1 MVQCFFLLSLFWIQP
16 SPLRL
21 SNIPGNFLLLLF
33 CLVSTDPKFSLWKED
48 VTQYLP
54 FTQKEHTAHLL
65 AWCCVQL
72 WNMQLQ
78 ISPRFPSEDRRE
90 QGSIINPDS

>member
-16 SPLRL
+16 SPLGL

-33 CLVSTDPKFSLWKED
+33 CLITKFSLRKED

-78 ISPRFPSEDRRE
+78 ISPRFPSEDCPE
-90 QGSIINPDS
+90 QGSIINKDS